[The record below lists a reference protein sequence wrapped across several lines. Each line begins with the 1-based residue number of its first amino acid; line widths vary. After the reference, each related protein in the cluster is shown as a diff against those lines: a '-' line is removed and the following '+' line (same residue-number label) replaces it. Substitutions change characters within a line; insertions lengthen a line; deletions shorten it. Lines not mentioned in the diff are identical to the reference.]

1 MFRKPN
7 LKLAVDR
14 TDLKSLRDIS
24 LSGLVR
30 KNDLKCNLKCK
41 QGLFIWEFNLS
52 KYKDIN
58 NDFLKIH
65 EMKIEL

>member
-41 QGLFIWEFNLS
+41 QGLFI
-52 KYKDIN
+52 
-58 NDFLKIH
+58 
-65 EMKIEL
+65 